1 MGSLDRVREYLNEHD
16 LKIEIRELPS
26 STRTAQLAA
35 DAVGTPLASIVKSL
49 VFIADGK
56 TILALVSGDQRAD
69 AMKIARLVGVS
80 NARIANANEVREKTG
95 YAIGGVPPIA
105 HDAHL
110 EIMIDET
117 LKRFKTVWAAAGTPN
132 AVFEIETV
140 KLIELTGG
148 RIADVVED
156 SKKVNSRQ

>member
-1 MGSLDRVREYLNEHD
+1 MGSLDRVKAYLAEHD
-16 LKIEIRELPS
+16 LKIETRELPS

-35 DAVGTPLASIVKSL
+35 DAVGAPLGSIVKSL

-56 TILALVSGDQRAD
+56 PILALVSGDQRAD
-69 AMKIARLVGVS
+69 AKKIAQLVGAS
-80 NARIANANEVREKTG
+80 QARIANANEVREQTS

-110 EIMIDET
+110 DTLIDET
-117 LKRFKTVWAAAGTPN
+117 LMRFETVWAAAGTPN
-132 AVFEIETV
+132 AVFEIETR

-148 RIADVVED
+148 KVADVVED
-156 SKKVNSRQ
+156 SKK

>member
-1 MGSLDRVREYLNEHD
+1 MGSLERVREFLNAHD

-35 DAVGTPLASIVKSL
+35 DAVGTTLGSIVKSL

-56 TILALVSGDQRAD
+56 STLVLVSGDQRAD
-69 AMKIARLVGVS
+69 ATKIAQRVGAGS
-80 NARIANANEVREKTG
+80 ARIANANEVREQTG

-110 EIMIDET
+110 EVLIDET
-117 LKRFKTVWAAAGTPN
+117 LMRFKTVWAAAGTPN
-132 AVFEIETV
+132 AVFEIETT
-140 KLIELTGG
+140 KLFELTAGKL
-148 RIADVVED
+148 ADVVVE
-156 SKKVNSRQ
+156 K

>member
-1 MGSLDRVREYLNEHD
+1 MGSLDRVKAYLAEHD

-35 DAVGTPLASIVKSL
+35 DAVGASLGSIVKSL

-69 AMKIARLVGVS
+69 AKKIAQLVS
-80 NARIANANEVREKTG
+80 ASSARIANANEVREQTG
-95 YAIGGVPPIA
+95 YAIGGVPPVA

-110 EIMIDET
+110 DTLIDET
-117 LKRFKTVWAAAGTPN
+117 LMRFKTVWAAAGTPN

-148 RIADVVED
+148 RLGNVVED
-156 SKKVNSRQ
+156 SKK